1 MQERKIVSYRIHI
14 DNTEQTIDCA
24 EDMTILV
31 AAVAAGIDYPYGC
44 ATGNCGLCMSRL
56 HEGRVELLPHTDGAF
71 GPAQESRG
79 MTLACRA
86 MPLSDLRVSWPAKP
100 NFD

>member
-1 MQERKIVSYRIHI
+1 MSYRIRI
-14 DNTEQTIDCA
+14 ANTEQTIDC
-24 EDMTILV
+24 DGRTTILS

-44 ATGNCGLCMSRL
+44 ASGNCGLCMSKL
-56 HEGRVELLPHTDGAF
+56 HEGRVEMLPHTDGAF

-86 MPLSDLRVSWPAKP
+86 MPRSDLQVSWLAKP